1 MAWGYSAKAVSIS
14 LKAFRIAR
22 ALYTYAGVPT
32 ASTMEGTLTRSQRRP
47 AGEGWN
53 GRYTSVWHVIMRAF
67 PAFQARTRYLT
78 SASTARF
85 AVLRFSR
92 AYTRDHRFVMSPDA
106 PSPTQVTDEIIE
118 RCLNGDQAAWESIV
132 RLYRRKV
139 FNVAYK
145 FVGRHDQA
153 EDLTQDVFLKLYKSL
168 DTFDRRANFQT
179 WLISVSRNLC
189 IDHYRSA
196 RRERETINRDVD
208 PADLTPVA
216 PGVSAYGRLEH
227 ADRVTLLRAA
237 LSELPDT
244 LRTAVMLR
252 DIQELTY
259 QEIADRL
266 DLPEGTVKS
275 RINRGRTE
283 LARQIRLLREQQDA
297 VPKSGV

>member
-1 MAWGYSAKAVSIS
+1 M
-14 LKAFRIAR
+14 
-22 ALYTYAGVPT
+22 
-32 ASTMEGTLTRSQRRP
+32 
-47 AGEGWN
+47 
-53 GRYTSVWHVIMRAF
+53 
-67 PAFQARTRYLT
+67 
-78 SASTARF
+78 
-85 AVLRFSR
+85 
-92 AYTRDHRFVMSPDA
+92 
-106 PSPTQVTDEIIE
+106 
-118 RCLNGDQAAWESIV
+118 
-132 RLYRRKV
+132 
-139 FNVAYK
+139 
-145 FVGRHDQA
+145 
-153 EDLTQDVFLKLYKSL
+153 YKSL

-208 PADLTPVA
+208 PSELTPVA

-227 ADRVTLLRAA
+227 RDRVSLLRAA
-237 LSELPDT
+237 LTELPPT
-244 LRTAVMLR
+244 LRTAVVLR

-283 LARQIRLLREQQDA
+283 LARQIRLLRDQQDA

>member
-1 MAWGYSAKAVSIS
+1 MSA
-14 LKAFRIAR
+14 
-22 ALYTYAGVPT
+22 
-32 ASTMEGTLTRSQRRP
+32 
-47 AGEGWN
+47 
-53 GRYTSVWHVIMRAF
+53 
-67 PAFQARTRYLT
+67 
-78 SASTARF
+78 
-85 AVLRFSR
+85 
-92 AYTRDHRFVMSPDA
+92 DA
-106 PSPTQVTDEIIE
+106 PPLPPATDEIIE

-189 IDHYRSA
+189 IDHDRA
-196 RRERETINRDVD
+196 VRKERETINRDVD
-208 PADLTPVA
+208 PSEFAPASSDVRADTQ
-216 PGVSAYGRLEH
+216 LEQR
-227 ADRVTLLRAA
+227 DRVKLLRRA
-237 LSELPDT
+237 LDKLAPT

-266 DLPEGTVKS
+266 HLPEGTVKS

-283 LARQIRLLREQQDA
+283 LARQIQRLREEQDA
-297 VPKSGV
+297 VPRTGVSG